1 MYVLNKKKSGAG
13 CASVF
18 YKVRRMK
25 RGFKTFSS
33 KDDANIAHLN
43 QSELAERDLAPYVF
57 SKVCKVR
64 HFDGKLSKWGFLTEM
79 AETIP
84 QPDHRGMTYDDLSD
98 EYGDEIDELVNEC
111 YDAGFYFGDCH
122 FGNVGYV
129 IRDGYKKMVVI
140 DTGDESITSENRC
153 YCISCRKG
161 KPCHE

>member
-18 YKVRRMK
+18 YKVRRMD
-25 RGFKTFSS
+25 RGFKTFYT
-33 KDDANIAHLN
+33 KEDAEIAHLN
-43 QSELAERDLAPYVF
+43 QSELAEYDLAPYVY

-84 QPDHRGMTYDDLSD
+84 RRASERDYYDEMED
-98 EYGDEIDELVNEC
+98 LVNEC
-111 YDAGFYFGDCH
+111 DDIGFSFYDSHLD
-122 FGNVGYV
+122 NIGYV
-129 IRDGYKKMVVI
+129 VRDGYKKMVVI
-140 DTGDESITSENRC
+140 DTGDESITNEDRC

-161 KPCHE
+161 KPCYA